1 MSAADNAP
9 QKVERWDFATV
20 TTETKLV
27 LHANLRAMVTEA
39 NQSGLPFRLFRK
51 MSPREGFVETVVL
64 NDVAFQS
71 DGKSIRQGVWD
82 ERKLIIT
89 GEGVFGLNGEE
100 AD

>member
-1 MSAADNAP
+1 MSGSHDSLKA
-9 QKVERWDFATV
+9 VERWDFETV

-27 LHANLRAMVTEA
+27 LHANLREVVAEA
-39 NQSGLPFRLFRK
+39 NQSGLRFRLYRK

-64 NDVAFQS
+64 QDVAFQS

-82 ERKLIIT
+82 DRLLIIT
-89 GEGVFGLNGEE
+89 GEGVFALNGEE